1 MAWTLTTH
9 GDWGAVRRRT
19 DGKGLRPHRGV
30 DVVPQDG
37 KVRSLAAGTVA
48 FAGMVEGPPWRGYGP
63 RLVVIEGDVEGSPS
77 RVLYA
82 HLGALG
88 VKRGDV
94 VEAGQLLG
102 RIGKVGHVHIELRPR
117 GSTDTLTARDPRAWL
132 RSAGVFPKDVEIR
145 TVVMPERPTPAPRSS
160 RSSSSARPTPAPSS
174 ARSSSSNSGTGLL
187 WGLLLLGVA
196 IWRK

>member
-1 MAWTLTTH
+1 MAWTMTTH

-30 DVVPQDG
+30 DVVPSDG
-37 KVRSLAAGTVA
+37 KVRALAAGTVS
-48 FAGMVEGPPWRGYGP
+48 FAGLALGPPWRGYGP
-63 RLVVIEGDVEGSPS
+63 RLVVIEGDVEGIPS

-94 VEAGQLLG
+94 VEVGQLLG

-132 RSAGVFPKDVEIR
+132 RSVGVFPKDVAIR
-145 TVVMPERPTPAPRSS
+145 TVVMPERATQAP
-160 RSSSSARPTPAPSS
+160 SSSSSSRRVPSS
-174 ARSSSSNSGTGLL
+174 ARSSSSSLGSGLL